1 MLRYVTLYTHILAF
15 HLKSIMEYRF
25 SFLMKMFYGP
35 AYTFILFLL
44 LSTSYSTT
52 DTLVGWSR
60 DEAYLLFST
69 FHLMYSICLVVF
81 VQSIK
86 YYLWEG
92 FRTGEFD
99 TILVKPVNVQFLST
113 VIRPEIQ
120 LMPLVL
126 SLLIF
131 WVRQLIVLHIHILSW
146 QFFLFMVGIAFAFS
160 ITYFFISTIMTLG
173 FYIVKAAQT
182 YEFFDKVTD
191 YSHYPMPLFP
201 TSLQTVFFTIIPI
214 AFFSY
219 VPTSMLL
226 GKNNETWLVYSAII
240 TVILYGINQLAW
252 NRALKHYSSAS
263 S

>member
-1 MLRYVTLYTHILAF
+1 MQRYLKLYAHILSF

-25 SFLMKMFYGP
+25 SFIMKIFYGP
-35 AYTFILFLL
+35 AYTLILFLL
-44 LSTSYSTT
+44 LSTSYSKT
-52 DTLVGWSR
+52 DVLVGWSR
-60 DEAYLLFST
+60 NEAFLLFST
-69 FHLMYSICLVVF
+69 FHLMYSICILLF

-99 TILVKPVNVQFLST
+99 TIMVKPVNVQFLST

-120 LMPLVL
+120 QIPLIL
-126 SLLIF
+126 CLFIF
-131 WVRQLIVLHIHILSW
+131 WIRQLVVLHTHVFSW
-146 QFFLFMVGIAFAFS
+146 EFFLYTVSLFFAFT
-160 ITYFFISTIMTLG
+160 ITYLFISTIMTLG

-191 YSHYPMPLFP
+191 YSHYPMSLFP

-226 GKNNETWLVYSAII
+226 GKNNATWLGYSAGVTII
-240 TVILYGINQLAW
+240 LFIINQFAW
-252 NRALKHYSSAS
+252 RRALKHYSSAS